1 MKKIIL
7 WSEWSIATKILFLF
21 LGLSVISMGIT
32 GYISIANI
40 RNLGSYAEDTSAS
53 LGEQAIND
61 STVHLNRLGEDIIKQ
76 KSRDVAKQV
85 EMYLAA
91 RPEMTIEQMRADQE
105 LRNIVVQPV
114 GKTGYTTLIDPVEA
128 IIIIHKFPGQ
138 EKNLDP
144 LKSTLPTFWNLLK
157 SSAET
162 TASAGYYDWL
172 EVDGSINQKYAS
184 IVSINTSYKSSL
196 TLWAT
201 TYITEFSMPAEQ
213 TKEEINAAIRVSSD
227 YINKNV
233 TDTQDVFFIAFS
245 LLVVTV
251 IGLALLMSRV
261 ITSPIK
267 DLMKGAEAVGKGN
280 LDYQLN
286 VKSKDE
292 LGDLADSF
300 NKMASDLKSYTEQLE
315 NTAAEN
321 IQKEKK
327 RQENLRFYMSKV
339 VQAQEAERKRIAR
352 ELHDDTIQSLVV
364 IARKLDDL
372 SAGNPQVNAA
382 GIRDEV
388 RQMIEVIRRFS
399 QELRPSILD
408 DLGLIPAV
416 KWLVSDFEKNYKI
429 IVETEITGTQRQLP
443 PESELVMFRIIQE
456 SLTNIGKHSK
466 ATDVTIKI
474 HFTDTHF
481 KVIIQDN
488 GTGFDVPQ
496 KMSDLA
502 RAGKLGLVGIRERA
516 ELLGG
521 KFDIETR
528 PGQGTTLI
536 IEVPS

>member
-1 MKKIIL
+1 MKKIFL

-40 RNLGSYAEDTSAS
+40 RNLGNYAEDTSAS

-61 STVHLNRLGEDIIKQ
+61 STVHLNRLGEDIVKQ
-76 KSRDVAKQV
+76 KSTDVAKQV

-91 RPEMTIEQMRADQE
+91 RPEMSIEEMRADQE
-105 LRNIVVQPV
+105 LRKIVVQPV
-114 GKTGYTTLIDPVEA
+114 GKTGYTTLIDPEKAV
-128 IIIIHKFPGQ
+128 IIIHKFPGQ
-138 EKNLDP
+138 EKNLDS

-157 SSAET
+157 SSAGVPS
-162 TASAGYYDWL
+162 AAGYYDWL
-172 EVDGSINQKYAS
+172 EVDGAINQKYAS

-213 TKEEINAAIRVSSD
+213 TKQEINAAIQVSSA

-245 LLVVTV
+245 LLVITV

-267 DLMKGAEAVGKGN
+267 ELKQGAEAIGKGN
-280 LDYQLN
+280 LNYELM

-300 NKMASDLKSYTEQLE
+300 NKMASDLKTFTEQLR
-315 NTAAEN
+315 NTATEN

-327 RQENLRFYMSKV
+327 IQENLRIYMSKI

-352 ELHDDTIQSLVV
+352 ELHDDSIQSLIVV
-364 IARKLDDL
+364 SRKLDDL
-372 SAGNPQVNAA
+372 SSGNSQVTAD

-388 RQMIEVIRRFS
+388 LKIIEVIRRFS
-399 QELRPSILD
+399 QELRPSVLD

-416 KWLVSDFEKNYKI
+416 KWLVSDFEKNYRI
-429 IVETEITGTQRQLP
+429 IVGTEITGTPRQLP
-443 PESELVMFRIIQE
+443 PESELVIFRIIQE
-456 SLTNIGKHSK
+456 SLANIGKHSG
-466 ATDVTIKI
+466 ATDVSLKI
-474 HFTDTHF
+474 DFSDGHF
-481 KVIIQDN
+481 KFIIQDN
-488 GTGFDVPQ
+488 GTGFKLPN

-502 RAGKLGLVGIRERA
+502 RGGKLGLLGIRERV

-521 KFDIETR
+521 NFNIETG